1 MKPRKLFLFRVVGSN
16 QCGAVRARTI
26 EEAADLLMKHVGQSV
41 EIYRTPNSFSIF
53 IPPWL

>member
-26 EEAADLLMKHVGQSV
+26 EEAADLLLKHVGQSF
-41 EIYRTPNSFSIF
+41 EIYRTPNRFMVF